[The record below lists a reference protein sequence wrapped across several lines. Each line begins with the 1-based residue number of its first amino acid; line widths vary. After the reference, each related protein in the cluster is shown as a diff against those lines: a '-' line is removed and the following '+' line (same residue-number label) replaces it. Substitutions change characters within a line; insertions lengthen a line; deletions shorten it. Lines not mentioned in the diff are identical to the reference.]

1 MGKKLK
7 SLLAAVLLSFS
18 SLFAVACSGS
28 SSLTGIEMSNKEEM
42 DVPFGNF
49 SYDGVKVTLLY
60 ENGSN
65 KEVDLEESMIPEI
78 ERLKFFKIGKQ
89 EVKVVYRTY
98 FSTTMKINVVLNE
111 FSDTYELVGYKCVYD
126 GNPHEVKLNHEL
138 PEGAEV
144 SFPKGYSFTNVG
156 TYDVSAVIKKSGYA
170 TKTLEATLEIM
181 PRTHDESGIVFEDKV
196 VTYNGEPQTIEAL
209 NVPEGVTVNYTY
221 WDSTHKININKVV
234 HAGTYYVDAE
244 FVNDNPN
251 YKVIESR
258 SKKLTIE
265 KADYDLSGVEFPTI
279 LKEYDG
285 QPYKPALVNP
295 QALPHGLTA
304 KCVVEDDEGH
314 EIADCSSVGKYN
326 MKAYISGGDTDHNE
340 IKPLEATLTIAPEI
354 IKIRD
359 YTDFEGINVTF
370 TGIAQYVDQPTLP
383 TSASGLVNVTLN
395 PSSGY
400 TYVGEYPVVATFVAD
415 NPNQKTDLDSLTV
428 YIIIQPAN
436 TTARIYDG
444 PNPLDPD
451 SYHDVSLEDISFD
464 IAGNDYQVNGD
475 ICLSGEFQAMGYTVT
490 PTTLRLYLIT
500 IQIDEETGEEEI
512 IRTEKEIKDLT
523 VGKTYEFSLD
533 FELSNGVAE
542 EKEELN
548 ESLIVNTLVGTF
560 KYDTVK
566 TLDAGGEYTKEFDAS
581 NIHIC
586 TDRENSTEKARVVN
600 VESGVTAKSIKFY
613 TDDTYTTEIV
623 PDDFVL
629 DSTYYYK
636 VEFNQQESAIYVDAT
651 GSFTYKEAPF
661 NIGLLSIEDGEASIV
676 YDSSYVGDKLVIDNI
691 FVSDHSTSEIVSLD
705 DLEDGKEYDYYI
717 SFINKASTI
726 WKESDGSFR
735 YVRVK
740 DKDSGQPI
748 SANNISICGNTASV
762 ININESIEVDSVKFY
777 LGDGEVQPGSLEANN
792 TYRYSITFKNDVG
805 SGILFAHETG
815 SIKIGG
821 RVSVKGATGEY
832 DSSFSLANL
841 IIKHTSAT
849 DPTLTATVVGLNP
862 INTVKSINFYD
873 NDNNPV
879 NVTSLTPG
887 ETYTYE
893 VLFDST
899 DDINWIGERGSF
911 LYQKVQDTSGETPKD
926 LDATN
931 IILRSDSASLS
942 GIDYDIAVDSIKFY
956 DGITE
961 INVNEFVPGNSYNY
975 LITFK
980 NGTNKVYVQEMGLIT
995 YGGTVKV
1002 EGTTPGT
1009 YDAPF
1014 TLSNLVIG
1022 YNNITDAQLIT
1033 YIVGQNPINTVKSIT
1048 IYNINGEVVSDLK
1061 NLEFEQSYTY
1071 VILFDNYNDSNW
1083 TAEVGTFTYS
1093 KVMNSNGVLDFN
1105 VNTNL
1110 KIEGG
1115 VASLVNITEGAEVKS
1130 ITIFDN
1136 ATKEVITDLNTL
1148 ENGKTYAY
1156 QIKFNNKDSKIWD
1169 EKIGTFVYPTDA

>member
-7 SLLAAVLLSFS
+7 SLLAAMLLSFS

-156 TYDVSAVIKKSGYA
+156 TYPVSAVIKKSGYA

-285 QPYKPALVNP
+285 QPYKPALVNQ

-314 EIADCSSVGKYN
+314 EIADCSSVGKYT

-359 YTDFEGINVTF
+359 YTDFEGINVSF
-370 TGIAQYVDQPTLP
+370 TGIAQYVDEPTLP
-383 TSASGLVNVTLN
+383 ASASGLVNVTLD

-464 IAGNDYQVNGD
+464 IAGNDYQVNGA
-475 ICLSGEFQAMGYTVT
+475 IRLSGEFQAMNYTVT
-490 PTTLRLYLIT
+490 PTTLKLYLIT
-500 IQIDEETGEEEI
+500 IQIDEETKEEEI

-523 VGKTYEFSLD
+523 IGKTYEFSLD

-542 EKEELN
+542 EKEALK

-566 TLDAGGEYTKEFDAS
+566 TLDENEQYTKEFDAS
-581 NIHIC
+581 NIKI
-586 TDRENSTEKARVVN
+586 TNNEASIIN
-600 VESGVTAKSIKFY
+600 VEPGVTAKSIKFY
-613 TDDTYTTEIV
+613 TDDTYTTEILPANFDV
-623 PDDFVL
+623 GN
-629 DSTYYYK
+629 TYYYK
-636 VEFNQQESAIYVDAT
+636 IEFDQQESAIYVDAT
-651 GSFTYKEAPF
+651 GSFTYTEPAFTIK
-661 NIGLLSIEDGEASIV
+661 NLLIKDGEASVV
-676 YDSSYVGDKLVIDNI
+676 YDPSYVGEKLDIDI
-691 FVSDHSTSEIVSLD
+691 ISVKHETTPVSLD
-705 DLEDGKEYDYYI
+705 ELVDGQDYNYDI
-717 SFINKASTI
+717 TFINKASKI
-726 WKESDGSFR
+726 WSPKIGEFK

-762 ININESIEVDSVKFY
+762 ININESIEVDSIKFY

-792 TYRYSITFKNDVG
+792 TYRYSITFKNDV
-805 SGILFAHETG
+805 SNGILFAHETG

-862 INTVKSINFYD
+862 INTVKAINFYD
-873 NDNNPV
+873 NDGDLV
-879 NVTSLTPG
+879 NVTALETG
-887 ETYTYE
+887 KTYTYE
-893 VLFDST
+893 VLFNNT

-942 GIDYDIAVDSIKFY
+942 GIDNDIVVDSIKFY
-956 DGITE
+956 DSTTE

-980 NGTNKVYVQEMGLIT
+980 NGTNKVYVQEMGSIK
-995 YGGTVKV
+995 YGGRVEV

-1022 YNNITDAQLIT
+1022 YNNITDAQLIA
-1033 YIVGQNPINTVKSIT
+1033 YIVGQNPSNTVKSIT

-1130 ITIFDN
+1130 ITIFN
-1136 ATKEVITDLNTL
+1136 NESKEPITNLNDLV
-1148 ENGKTYAY
+1148 NGTTYAY
-1156 QIKFNNKDSKIWD
+1156 QIKFNNKDGKIWD